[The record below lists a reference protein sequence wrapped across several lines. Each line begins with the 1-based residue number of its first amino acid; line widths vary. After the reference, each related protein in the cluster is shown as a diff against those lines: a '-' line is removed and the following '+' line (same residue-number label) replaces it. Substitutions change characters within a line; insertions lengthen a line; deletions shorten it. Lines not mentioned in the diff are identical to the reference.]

1 MNFTFKGV
9 DFECDGVYRPMAQ
22 SLFKLL
28 PQNEDIFQ
36 IDFIKED
43 DEIVAYVYIHGES
56 EEEYSDAT
64 EKFVDTLTNRGFNV
78 MISDEDYGC
87 TDMVIVTFSAETIEM
102 IGRLWDLQSMRRV
115 YMGSRCI
122 PRPTSSPYDAEIS
135 ELKRLLGDSE

>member
-22 SLFKLL
+22 DLFKLL
-28 PQNEDIFQ
+28 PQNGDIFQ

-43 DEIVAYVYIHGES
+43 DEIIAYVYIQGES

-64 EKFVDTLTNRGFNV
+64 EKFMDTLSNRGFDV
-78 MISDEDYGC
+78 MPSDEDYGC

-102 IGRLWDLQSMRRV
+102 IGRLWDLESMQRQ
-115 YMGSRCI
+115 YMEFRCY
-122 PRPTSSPYDAEIS
+122 PRPKSTPYDAEIT
-135 ELKRLLGDSE
+135 ELKRLLGVSE